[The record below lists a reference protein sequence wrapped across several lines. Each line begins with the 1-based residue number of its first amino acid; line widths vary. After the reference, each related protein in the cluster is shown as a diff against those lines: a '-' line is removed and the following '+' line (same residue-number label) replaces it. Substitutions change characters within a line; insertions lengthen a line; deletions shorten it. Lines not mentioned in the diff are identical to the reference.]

1 MYSNR
6 VLLHSI
12 HVVLLLLNLIF
23 LPEIMEKIKL
33 IFLDAYLVFMYF
45 FTYFEL
51 SLGLLE
57 NLHIMKE
64 QRNKLEWITEPTELF
79 SLSSKL
85 IVISIIVSYIVVW
98 SQLQTK
104 FNDLRQNWIS
114 FKFCYFWFWKKNKG
128 NWNIFL

>member
-1 MYSNR
+1 
-6 VLLHSI
+6 
-12 HVVLLLLNLIF
+12 
-23 LPEIMEKIKL
+23 MEKIKL

-85 IVISIIVSYIVVW
+85 IVISIIVSYIVV
-98 SQLQTK
+98 
-104 FNDLRQNWIS
+104 
-114 FKFCYFWFWKKNKG
+114 
-128 NWNIFL
+128 